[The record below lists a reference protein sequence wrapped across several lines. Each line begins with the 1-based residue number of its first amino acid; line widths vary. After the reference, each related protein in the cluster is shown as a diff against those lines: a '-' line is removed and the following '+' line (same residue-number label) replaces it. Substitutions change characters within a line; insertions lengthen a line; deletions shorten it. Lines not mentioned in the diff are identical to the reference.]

1 MINMHSDETI
11 RVAAPVPAQ
20 LIQFG
25 QKRAEAIL
33 DLQKELLD
41 ACDEA
46 GRDWVTRF
54 KSEVELWSE
63 LSTKLA
69 TTQSI
74 TEGAE
79 AVGECLSQRMQL
91 AAEDGQRLVHEGQ
104 KVVGTVTRSLFSW
117 WPTANKDPRDD

>member
-1 MINMHSDETI
+1 MTNKQNGETI
-11 RVAAPVPAQ
+11 SVAALVPAQ

-41 ACDEA
+41 VCDEA

-63 LSTKLA
+63 LNTKLV
-69 TTQSI
+69 TTRSI
-74 TEGAE
+74 PEGAE

-91 AAEDGQRLVHEGQ
+91 AAEDSQRLVQEGQ
-104 KVVGTVTRSLFSW
+104 KIVGTVTRSLFNW
-117 WPTANKDPRDD
+117 WSTANKDARHD